1 LLAEFKTS
9 ERHVCELMAVPR
21 SSGRYRSRRDDSQIQ
36 ERLRE
41 LAREHPRFG
50 YWRLHLYL
58 HRETGV
64 NHKKVQRVYRELGLT
79 VKRTRREH
87 LRRTLQPRPVLT
99 APNQEWALD
108 FASDVTAA
116 GQRFRV
122 LGVIDSFTRQCL
134 ALEVVTSFPSRR
146 VTRVLERAIAAHGKP
161 QSIRSDNEPELT
173 SRHYLAWAIE
183 WKIDLVHIQPG
194 KPTQNGGMESFNGK
208 LRDECLNTSWFWNL
222 FDARRKITAW
232 RTEYNSRRPHS
243 SLAYRTPDEFAR
255 HWQAASLSE
264 AKSMAADQPCQ
275 GNPDGLRFGLDRV
288 APRPRELSPGKKS
301 RKMWVMISYTESGGK
316 SGQVKLANLLKI
328 EKTHAFSNSREKSYP
343 ITKRYAR
350 LGRIPVAS
358 RIRPKNGGIAV
369 LGQPE
374 QHDR

>member
-1 LLAEFKTS
+1 MRRLLAEFKSS

-21 SSGRYRSRRDDSQIQ
+21 SSGRYRSRRDDSLVE

-50 YWRLHLYL
+50 YRRLHLYL
-58 HRETGV
+58 HKEMGV

-79 VKRTRREH
+79 VKRTRRKR
-87 LRRTLQPRPVLT
+87 LCRVLQRRPVLT

-108 FASDVTAA
+108 FASDVTAS

-134 ALEVVTSFPSRR
+134 ALEVATSFPSRR
-146 VTRVLERAIAAHGKP
+146 VTRVLERAIAVQGKP
-161 QSIRSDNEPELT
+161 QSIRSDNGPELT

-222 FDARRKITAW
+222 FDARKKVSAW

-255 HWQAASLSE
+255 QWQAASLSE
-264 AKSMAADQPCQ
+264 AKRMAAEQPCQ
-275 GNPDGLRFGLDRV
+275 GDPNGLRF
-288 APRPRELSPGKKS
+288 APALTWLLHSQE
-301 RKMWVMISYTESGGK
+301 IST
-316 SGQVKLANLLKI
+316 
-328 EKTHAFSNSREKSYP
+328 
-343 ITKRYAR
+343 
-350 LGRIPVAS
+350 
-358 RIRPKNGGIAV
+358 
-369 LGQPE
+369 
-374 QHDR
+374 

>member
-1 LLAEFKTS
+1 MRRLLAEFRSS

-21 SSGRYRSRRDDSQIQ
+21 SSGRYRSRRDDSKIQ

-50 YWRLHLYL
+50 YRQLHLYL
-58 HRETGV
+58 HKEMGV

-79 VKRTRREH
+79 VKRTRRKH

-134 ALEVVTSFPSRR
+134 ALEVATSFPSRR

-161 QSIRSDNEPELT
+161 QSIRSDNGPEMT

-222 FDARRKITAW
+222 FDARKKISAW
-232 RTEYNSRRPHS
+232 NTEYNSRRPHS
-243 SLAYRTPDEFAR
+243 SLAYRTPDEFAQQ
-255 HWQAASLSE
+255 WQTE
-264 AKSMAADQPCQ
+264 
-275 GNPDGLRFGLDRV
+275 V
-288 APRPRELSPGKKS
+288 APFVWTGF
-301 RKMWVMISYTESGGK
+301 SG
-316 SGQVKLANLLKI
+316 
-328 EKTHAFSNSREKSYP
+328 F
-343 ITKRYAR
+343 
-350 LGRIPVAS
+350 
-358 RIRPKNGGIAV
+358 
-369 LGQPE
+369 
-374 QHDR
+374 